1 MNFSKEDED
10 KIMFPQVEVLGK
22 GVRKSE
28 DENFFE
34 MNKINGQDL
43 GLNPDHQ
50 KFKKLVKD
58 GKGKRI
64 KIVGRKKEKL

>member
-1 MNFSKEDED
+1 MMNFSKEDED

-34 MNKINGQDL
+34 MNKING
-43 GLNPDHQ
+43 
-50 KFKKLVKD
+50 
-58 GKGKRI
+58 
-64 KIVGRKKEKL
+64 